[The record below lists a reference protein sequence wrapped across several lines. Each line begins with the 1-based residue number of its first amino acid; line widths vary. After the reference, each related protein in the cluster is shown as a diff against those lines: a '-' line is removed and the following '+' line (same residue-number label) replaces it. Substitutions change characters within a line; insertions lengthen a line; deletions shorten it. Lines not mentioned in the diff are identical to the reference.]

1 MDMNRRRYREASLR
15 TFEPFLKEYDFLLRY
30 ILTEVQHFKN
40 EIKALRKEAL
50 ILVANNRSLHRDL
63 RRQVEQNLASD
74 PPHSNQLLRELQSH
88 LDTVTED
95 KNITSKML
103 QTALQEIER
112 LENQLE
118 EKKDFVDR
126 DTLNQS
132 VEKVRT
138 DYENRYEETF
148 RELEKT
154 KCELFEAQK
163 SLHNTKLRLARYSEP
178 VYVIENELQEKE
190 KKLDEVLQCLQETQ
204 EKLILAEEER
214 TDAISRLAAV
224 EARLNKY
231 CTESA
236 NHSQEL
242 KSCQDRSKA
251 LQEQLSSAL
260 EHAEESVN
268 ITERALLEKQE
279 AQLRCELLENEVM
292 ELRTSLEAVVEEA
305 AQHTANEVDKF
316 REKGNQRIKELIK
329 QIGQLQQ
336 AVQQQQSLTA
346 HLSEEN
352 SRLREETGMLQK
364 RQADLR
370 LNRDPAFQALSQTLM
385 QAERMCQK
393 HRLTAESLQDKLLH
407 QEKQSTFKVKQ
418 RELEIQRLQNLLQEA
433 EKRADQLQ
441 QSMVETEDQTAE
453 LRRKAHTLE
462 AECIALRKRHPAE
475 VTALTEALDQEKIV
489 YSMKLQQ
496 MQDTFEKKLM
506 NAQALLQAQQAVND
520 KWKTEASRM
529 ASEFETELLAAR
541 KKISA
546 LKKANME
553 WQRKAYHTAKET
565 RKEKRTGHSIHQER
579 HGSQVK
585 QSATMLQERRTLSA

>member
-1 MDMNRRRYREASLR
+1 M
-15 TFEPFLKEYDFLLRY
+15 LRY

-40 EIKALRKEAL
+40 EIKSLKKEAL
-50 ILVANNRSLHRDL
+50 ILVANNRCVHRDL

-95 KNITSKML
+95 KNVTSKML

-126 DTLNQS
+126 DTFNQS
-132 VEKVRT
+132 IEKVKT
-138 DYENRYEETF
+138 DHENRYEETF

-154 KCELFEAQK
+154 KSELFEAQK
-163 SLHNTKLRLARYSEP
+163 NLHNAKLRLARYSEP
-178 VYVIENELQEKE
+178 VCVIENQLQEKE
-190 KKLDEVLQCLQETQ
+190 KRLGEVLQCLQQAQ

-214 TDAISRLAAV
+214 TDAISRLAAL
-224 EARLNKY
+224 EAHLNKNDM
-231 CTESA
+231 ERA
-236 NHSQEL
+236 NQSQVL
-242 KSCQDRSKA
+242 KSCQNRSKA

-260 EHAEESVN
+260 EHAQESVSVA
-268 ITERALLEKQE
+268 ERALLEKQE
-279 AQLRCELLENEVM
+279 VQLRCELLENEVV

-305 AQHTANEVDKF
+305 ARHTANEVEKF
-316 REKGNQRIKELIK
+316 REKGNQHIKELIK
-329 QIGQLQQ
+329 QLGQLQQ
-336 AVQQQQSLTA
+336 ALQQQQSHAA

-352 SRLREETGMLQK
+352 SRLREETGRLQK

-370 LNRDPAFQALSQTLM
+370 VNRDPAFQALSQTLM

-393 HRLTAESLQDKLLH
+393 HRLAAESLQDKLLH
-407 QEKQSTFKVKQ
+407 QEKQSAFKIKQ
-418 RELEIQRLQNLLQEA
+418 RELEIQRLQCLLQEA

-441 QSMVETEDQTAE
+441 QSVVETEGETVE
-453 LRRKAHTLE
+453 LRRKVFTLE
-462 AECIALRKRHPAE
+462 AECITLRRRHPAE

-489 YSMKLQQ
+489 YNMKFQQ
-496 MQDTFEKKLM
+496 MEESFEKKLM
-506 NAQALLQAQQAVND
+506 NAQALLRAQQAVND

-546 LKKANME
+546 LKRANVDL
-553 WQRKAYHTAKET
+553 QRKAHHTAKGSH
-565 RKEKRTGHSIHQER
+565 KEKRKGPVCQQRCHGKEVKQNETALQER
-579 HGSQVK
+579 H
-585 QSATMLQERRTLSA
+585 TLSA

>member
-15 TFEPFLKEYDFLLRY
+15 TFEPFLKEYDSLLRY

-40 EIKALRKEAL
+40 EIKSLKKEAL
-50 ILVANNRSLHRDL
+50 VLVANNRCLHRDL

-74 PPHSNQLLRELQSH
+74 PPHSNQLLRDLQSH

-95 KNITSKML
+95 KDITSKML

-126 DTLNQS
+126 DTLNRS

-138 DYENRYEETF
+138 DCENRYEEMF

-154 KCELFEAQK
+154 KSELFDAQK
-163 SLHNTKLRLARYSEP
+163 NLHNAKLRLARYSEP
-178 VYVIENELQEKE
+178 VCVIENQLQEKE
-190 KKLDEVLQCLQETQ
+190 RKLDEALQCLQETQ
-204 EKLILAEEER
+204 EKLISAEEER

-224 EARLNKY
+224 EAHLNKY
-231 CTESA
+231 CMEST
-236 NHSQEL
+236 NCSQEL
-242 KSCQDRSKA
+242 KSCQNRSKA

-305 AQHTANEVDKF
+305 AQHTANEVEKF

-329 QIGQLQQ
+329 QMGQLQQ
-336 AVQQQQSLTA
+336 ALQQQQSLAA

-352 SRLREETGMLQK
+352 SRLREEAGTLQK

-393 HRLTAESLQDKLLH
+393 HRLAAESLQDKLLH
-407 QEKQSTFKVKQ
+407 QEKQSAFKIKQ

-433 EKRADQLQ
+433 EKHTDQLQ
-441 QSMVETEDQTAE
+441 QSMIETEDQTAE
-453 LRRKAHTLE
+453 LRRKVHTLE
-462 AECIALRKRHPAE
+462 AECVALRKRHPAE

-489 YSMKLQQ
+489 CSMKLQH
-496 MQDTFEKKLM
+496 MQDAFEKKLM

-520 KWKTEASRM
+520 KYA
-529 ASEFETELLAAR
+529 F
-541 KKISA
+541 
-546 LKKANME
+546 
-553 WQRKAYHTAKET
+553 
-565 RKEKRTGHSIHQER
+565 
-579 HGSQVK
+579 
-585 QSATMLQERRTLSA
+585 LSLPTSY

>member
-1 MDMNRRRYREASLR
+1 MDINRRRYREASLR
-15 TFEPFLKEYDFLLRY
+15 TFEPFLKEYDSLLRY

-40 EIKALRKEAL
+40 EVKQLKKEAL
-50 ILVANNRSLHRDL
+50 ILVDNNRCLHRDL

-74 PPHSNQLLRELQSH
+74 PPHSNQLLRDLQSH
-88 LDTVTED
+88 LDAVTED

-112 LENQLE
+112 LEGQLE
-118 EKKDFVDR
+118 VWKKNDFVDR
-126 DTLNQS
+126 DTLNQC
-132 VEKVRT
+132 VEKVKT
-138 DYENRYEETF
+138 DCENKYVETF

-154 KCELFEAQK
+154 KSELFEAQK
-163 SLHNTKLRLARYSEP
+163 NLHTTKLRMARYSEP
-178 VYVIENELQEKE
+178 VYVIENQLQEKE
-190 KKLDEVLQCLQETQ
+190 KKLDEVLQHLQQTQ

-214 TDAISRLAAV
+214 TEAISRLAAV
-224 EARLNKY
+224 EAHLTKS
-231 CTESA
+231 CMESA
-236 NHSQEL
+236 NNSQEL
-242 KSCQDRSKA
+242 KAYRNRSKA

-268 ITERALLEKQE
+268 MTERALLEKQE
-279 AQLRCELLENEVM
+279 AQLRSDLLENEVM

-305 AQHTANEVDKF
+305 AQHTANEVEKF

-336 AVQQQQSLTA
+336 ALQQQQSLA
-346 HLSEEN
+346 AQLSEEN
-352 SRLREETGMLQK
+352 SRLREELERFRNSQV
-364 RQADLR
+364 DLR
-370 LNRDPAFQALSQTLM
+370 LNRDPAFLALSQTLM

-393 HRLTAESLQDKLLH
+393 HRLTADSLQDKLLH
-407 QEKQSTFKVKQ
+407 QEKQSAFKIKQ

-433 EKRADQLQ
+433 EKHADQLQ
-441 QSMVETEDQTAE
+441 RSMVEAEHQTAE

-475 VTALTEALDQEKIV
+475 VTTLTEALDQEKIV

-546 LKKANME
+546 LKKANMDWE
-553 WQRKAYHTAKET
+553 KKAYHTAKEIQ
-565 RKEKRTGHSIHQER
+565 KVCQAKFQYF
-579 HGSQVK
+579 
-585 QSATMLQERRTLSA
+585 L